1 MTNLN
6 DADHPYG
13 GRSILGENLIASSAD
28 AKAWSQFQ
36 QNIFSFVEFDVGNA
50 IVEAVAGSGKTTTL
64 VQAMKRALGR
74 VIFLAFNKAIQLELE
89 SRGVNSK
96 TFHSL
101 CYGVV
106 LRHKR
111 AHKVET
117 NKLFKLIDS
126 FMTAD
131 DAALYGSF
139 IRKLVSLARQSGIG
153 AGLVNDEE
161 SEWIKLVEH
170 YDLEL
175 DNEKAQMPIAID
187 FARKLLQWS
196 NASNMVDFDDLLYIA
211 VKDGLVLEKFDFVF
225 VDEAQDTNA
234 IQRAILRKIMKKDS
248 AGNVLTRLIAVGD
261 PAQAIYG
268 FRGADSNS
276 MNLIASEFNC
286 KTLPLSVTY
295 RCGTEIVKYAQQWV
309 SHIQAAPNAHAGEVI
324 QKGTEWTGADFAVND
339 LVVCRTTKPLITLAY
354 KLLKDRRPVVIMG
367 REIGEGLIALIKKMN
382 AKGIDNLI
390 KKLDI
395 WREREVQKALAKKD
409 EGKCEAIHDKADAIL
424 SIIDGMPETDRTVP
438 ALVDVL
444 NTLYPSVQKDKD
456 GREIKRTNVIT
467 LSTIHRAKGL
477 EAETVHW
484 LNSSKCPSSWA
495 KLEWQHQQ
503 ELNLCYVAA
512 TRAKRK
518 LVLIEERNGEK
529 NKEPVKEAA

>member
-1 MTNLN
+1 MTVTV
-6 DADHPYG
+6 A
-13 GRSILGENLIASSAD
+13 REWSI
-28 AKAWSQFQ
+28 FQ
-36 QNIFSFVEFDVGNA
+36 GNIFSFVEFDTGNA

-64 VQAMKRALGR
+64 VEAMRRALGR

-101 CYGVV
+101 CYRVV
-106 LRHKR
+106 TQHKR
-111 AHKVET
+111 AHKIET
-117 NKLFKLIDS
+117 NKLFKLVDS
-126 FMTAD
+126 HMTAD
-131 DAALYGSF
+131 DGALYGSF
-139 IRKLVSLARQSGIG
+139 IRKLVSLARQTGIG

-161 SEWIKLVEH
+161 SEWLKLVDH

-175 DNEKAQMPIAID
+175 DNEKAQMPVAID

-211 VKDGLVLEKFDFVF
+211 VKDGLTLEKYDFVF

-234 IQRAILRKIMKKDS
+234 IQRAILRKIMKPT
-248 AGNVLTRLIAVGD
+248 TRLIAVGD

-276 MNLIASEFNC
+276 MNLIATEFNC
-286 KTLPLSVTY
+286 KILPLSYTY
-295 RCGTEIVKYAQQWV
+295 RCGTQIVKYAQQWV
-309 SHIQAAPNAHAGEVI
+309 SHIQAAPGAHAGEVI
-324 QKGTEWTGADFAVND
+324 QKGTEWTGMDFQIND

-367 REIGEGLIALIKKMN
+367 REIGEGLISLIKKMN
-382 AKGIDNLI
+382 AKGIDNLV

-395 WREREVQKALAKKD
+395 WRDREVEKALAKKD
-409 EGKCEAIHDKADAIL
+409 EAKCEAIHDKADAIMV
-424 SIIDGMPETDRTVP
+424 IIDGMPETDRTVP
-438 ALVDVL
+438 ALIEVL

-456 GREIKRTNVIT
+456 GREVKRTNVIT

-477 EAETVHW
+477 EAETVYW

-495 KLEWQHQQ
+495 KLEWQYQQ

-529 NKEPVKEAA
+529 DKEPVKEAA